1 MVSKKKQTPSRS
13 PRRTAPDVEDYLASV
28 PADTRAALMKLRK
41 RIKAIV
47 PTATEVI
54 SYQTPTSNTMVPSS
68 PSRRSLT
75 TAVSSSCA
83 QLYRWPSSR
92 RPLLRAVKD
101 SQHLYFVVHFVN
113 RDEGERREYELART
127 LNAASA
133 STIRK
138 GVERFDA
145 FGLPGVRNRNWSR
158 RCGHK
163 CVRDHRRRLSSNGRA
178 SAAIT
183 PTHARGDFVMV
194 EQPAFESGET
204 ALVDLTP
211 EPFVVIHRAGQEV

>member
-1 MVSKKKQTPSRS
+1 M
-13 PRRTAPDVEDYLASV
+13 EDYLASV

-127 LNAASA
+127 LNAARA

-145 FGLPGVRNRNWSR
+145 FDDCPGYPACGIGTGL
-158 RCGHK
+158 
-163 CVRDHRRRLSSNGRA
+163 
-178 SAAIT
+178 
-183 PTHARGDFVMV
+183 GDVV
-194 EQPAFESGET
+194 TNAFEIIGGVCRPT
-204 ALVDLTP
+204 DAHQP
-211 EPFVVIHRAGQEV
+211 R

>member
-127 LNAASA
+127 LNAARA

-138 GVERFDA
+138 VWSDSTPSGYPA
-145 FGLPGVRNRNWSR
+145 CGIGTGL
-158 RCGHK
+158 
-163 CVRDHRRRLSSNGRA
+163 
-178 SAAIT
+178 
-183 PTHARGDFVMV
+183 GDVV
-194 EQPAFESGET
+194 TNAFEIIGGVCRPT
-204 ALVDLTP
+204 DAHQP
-211 EPFVVIHRAGQEV
+211 R